1 MSLAQ
6 RIRDAMRRLGG
17 TGTAGEIAEQTE
29 GDEAD
34 LPRLVAKQLGVG
46 EANGWC
52 EVDRTE
58 RPHRY
63 LLVEPRAKQI
73 EEGNRADPTRVV
85 ASQVAAERR
94 KAGAAKREL
103 HRRQARAMHSEPA
116 PAPSL
121 GAALS
126 LDATAGCSVDR
137 SRDVSAAAPP
147 RVQHEADAPTPSP
160 AARMAAATLAEEID
174 RYQTATLPRAQVLR
188 LCALALSPDDR
199 TPADLRDIANAIKA
213 AA

>member
-6 RIRDAMRRLGG
+6 RIRDAMRRIGG

-121 GAALS
+121 DS
-126 LDATAGCSVDR
+126 TAGCSVDR
-137 SRDVSAAAPP
+137 SRVVSTAAPP

-160 AARMAAATLAEEID
+160 AARLAAATLAEEID